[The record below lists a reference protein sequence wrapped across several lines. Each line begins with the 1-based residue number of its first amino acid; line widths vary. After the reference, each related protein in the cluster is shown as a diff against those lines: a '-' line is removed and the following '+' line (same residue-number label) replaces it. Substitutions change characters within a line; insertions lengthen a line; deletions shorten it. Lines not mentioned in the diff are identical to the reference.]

1 MNDICRKIENEEN
14 FSKTEISKKWI
25 QHREKTFAI
34 ILLHMFSMGLEYTML
49 HTTLWP
55 YITNGMHSSHSNL
68 FYGLI
73 CAGRVVIPISL
84 GLLISKWFDIHRRLK
99 LCSNVG
105 NMANAVGHILYII
118 PLSPFF
124 AFAGMILQ
132 GSSFILRF
140 IMNSEILRVYEND
153 EIQSRFLVTY
163 LVYGFGEVVGTLCV
177 ILLEKLNF
185 WIGGLHIMYG
195 NMPSM
200 ILLTVT
206 IIRLILTYF
215 FIHDISKEFDLKEH
229 NFLSMQSVRLET
241 AFTNRSHKPGTYFS
255 IDTIVLLLQ
264 QFFSACI
271 STTLCPRVIPL
282 IIETFHYG
290 QVVVQMS
297 FLGASVMIMTT
308 SLTIRQMKPTSTGVY
323 YCGIMNLLLMTVAMV
338 ILLIITTQKTN
349 DVVNYILL
357 ILLIIC
363 FSTSWICEATFVM
376 VTLGKMCH
384 ASKQSAA
391 ENARMLAKLSGV
403 LIGALISAYV
413 YENFI
418 YCFPLLISIGPLL
431 LIGVIARRKTLS
443 DPKIMDNNN
452 WR

>member
-1 MNDICRKIENEEN
+1 
-14 FSKTEISKKWI
+14 
-25 QHREKTFAI
+25 
-34 ILLHMFSMGLEYTML
+34 MFSMGLEYTMI
-49 HTTLWP
+49 HTTIWS

-99 LCSNVG
+99 LCSNVV

-153 EIQSRFLVTY
+153 EIQSRLLVTY
-163 LVYGFGEVVGTLCV
+163 FVYGLVEVVGALCV
-177 ILLEKLNF
+177 NLLEKLNF

-229 NFLSMQSVRLET
+229 NFLSMQSVRLEA

-264 QFFSACI
+264 QFFSACVC
-271 STTLCPRVIPL
+271 TALCPRIIPL

-297 FLGASVMIMTT
+297 FLGASVTIITT

-323 YCGIMNLLLMTVAMV
+323 YCGIMNLLLITVAMV
-338 ILLIITTQKTN
+338 ILLIITTQKSN

-357 ILLIIC
+357 ILFIIC
-363 FSTSWICEATFVM
+363 FSTSWICEATFVV

-384 ASKQSAA
+384 GSKQSAA
-391 ENARMLAKLSGV
+391 ESARMLAKLSGE

-418 YCFPLLISIGPLL
+418 YCFPLLISISPLL
-431 LIGVIARRKTLS
+431 LIGVIARRETLS
-443 DPKIMDNNN
+443 GPKIMDNNN
-452 WR
+452 W